1 MPRSRDARPGR
12 FQTSPRS
19 RPCVYFS
26 RPAPPFAYRQV
37 RPLASLL
44 VRPGFEPIP
53 YRSDRATRPSQLQ
66 VSFRFPFIV
75 SRSAHSSADRARLS
89 LFAVLLF
96 TDVLHPVDV
105 PSADR
110 FLNGDVRH
118 SSRRRGA
125 VPVLDARRNSH
136 HIARPDFLYPTAP
149 LLDASGAG
157 GDEQDLAGRMGVPC
171 GAGTG
176 LKRDQAAG
184 RARRGRGGGKG
195 GKTDPPP
202 GVPRRGP
209 RGTVG

>member
-118 SSRRRGA
+118 TGNDRSEEHTSELQSQSNLVCR
-125 VPVLDARRNSH
+125 
-136 HIARPDFLYPTAP
+136 
-149 LLDASGAG
+149 LLLEKKKKKKS
-157 GDEQDLAGRMGVPC
+157 LN
-171 GAGTG
+171 
-176 LKRDQAAG
+176 RDSLQI
-184 RARRGRGGGKG
+184 
-195 GKTDPPP
+195 
-202 GVPRRGP
+202 
-209 RGTVG
+209 